1 VSKPATSQPARVSFA
16 ENRPLQVMTGVY
28 ALIWLALAISP
39 LDRSDWLLEN
49 LLVFGFVGL
58 LVATFQRFQFSNFSY
73 FLFLLFLVLHSY
85 GAHYTYAKTPF
96 GFWLRD
102 TFDLPRNPYDRI
114 VHFAFGLLLVFPLR
128 ELAQNA
134 LHLRRYWSY
143 LIPFLCLL
151 GMSAGYEQIE
161 AWVARIVSP
170 ELGAAYLG
178 TQGDEW
184 DAQKDMDRAMY
195 GALLCLGLTWL
206 GERARN
212 QTRKRK
218 ARAA

>member
-1 VSKPATSQPARVSFA
+1 MLAR
-16 ENRPLQVMTGVY
+16 NRPLQVMIAIY
-28 ALIWLALAISP
+28 ALIWLGLAIKP

-49 LLVFGFVGL
+49 LLVFAFVGL
-58 LVATFQRFQFSNFSY
+58 LVWTYPRFQFSNFSY
-73 FLFLLFLVLHSY
+73 FLFLIFLVLHTY
-85 GAHYTYAKTPF
+85 GAHYTYAMTAF

-102 TFDLPRNPYDRI
+102 TFHLSRNPYDRI
-114 VHFAFGLLLVFPLR
+114 VHFAFGLLLTFPMR
-128 ELAQNA
+128 ELAQR
-134 LHLRRYWSY
+134 LLSLRRFWSY
-143 LIPFLCLL
+143 LIPLMAALS
-151 GMSAGYEQIE
+151 MSSAYEQIE

-170 ELGAAYLG
+170 DLGAAYLG

-184 DAQKDMDRAMY
+184 DAQKDMDRAMT
-195 GALLCLGLTWL
+195 GALICLGVTWL